1 MRNNRSRRSTL
12 SAAILWTLVAFV
24 WGVVTVTRYNDPTTV
39 GDSLVLTI
47 FTMLLALALAVI
59 FWIRFARFSK
69 KE

>member
-24 WGVVTVTRYNDPTTV
+24 WGVVTVTRYNDPNTV

-59 FWIRFARFSK
+59 FWIRFARFGK

>member
-47 FTMLLALALAVI
+47 FHREKNQRCCLLL
-59 FWIRFARFSK
+59 
-69 KE
+69 